1 MKQAANNRE
10 PQHSFSKNKFD
21 TSKNS
26 ILAITFMKQ
35 LIFFNRITRT
45 GKNTNLNGI
54 KFYK

>member
-26 ILAITFMKQ
+26 NLAITFMKQ
-35 LIFFNRITRT
+35 LIFLGLQEKTQT
-45 GKNTNLNGI
+45 
-54 KFYK
+54 

>member
-1 MKQAANNRE
+1 MKQAANNRK